1 MSDYDRRVINEACAM
16 RHPLNPAR
24 WLLRAGIVRPHHYN
38 SARLRWPVHVSPWF
52 VWRALWRGALRH
64 RVGIF
69 RNGNFVRDV
78 GTWLPRRWGFHV
90 LGLDIGQ
97 RG

>member
-1 MSDYDRRVINEACAM
+1 MSDYEKRNIDDACAL
-16 RHPLNPAR
+16 RHPLNPVR
-24 WLLRAGIVRPHHYN
+24 WLLRAGVVRPHHYDPE
-38 SARLRWPVHVSPWF
+38 RLRWPLHWGPRH
-52 VWRALWRGALRH
+52 VWRYLWRTPGQRCGL
-64 RVGIF
+64 F
-69 RNGNFVRDV
+69 RNGNYVRDV